1 MTEWRGEQG
10 DPSCRHSGSSSSAAP
25 ELDAAEAD
33 TFEEVAEALEK
44 ARAEAARAKAE
55 EAAKAVGLPPP
66 KRGRKGPPPPP
77 PSAGGPSGSRA

>member
-1 MTEWRGEQG
+1 LTEWRGEQG
-10 DPSCRHSGSSSSAAP
+10 DPSYRHSGSSSSAAP

-33 TFEEVAEALEK
+33 TFEEVAEALK
-44 ARAEAARAKAE
+44 AAEAARAKAE